1 MSEGTVSTKL
11 DHVTKLTKE
20 IRAHQIGIVQ
30 NSKRRRTLVLWLR
43 ERDVPYKEIATAMA
57 TSEQTVYN
65 IIRGDL

>member
-1 MSEGTVSTKL
+1 MNEGSVNTKL

-30 NSKRRRTLVLWLR
+30 TSKRRRTLVLWLR
-43 ERDVPYKEIATAMA
+43 ERDVPYKDIATAMS

-65 IIRGDL
+65 IIRGDA